1 VSYLVLARKWR
12 PQTFSD
18 LIGQEHVSRT
28 LQNAIGSGRVAHAF
42 LFTGARGVGKTSAA
56 RILAKALECE
66 NGPSAEPCN
75 TCPAC
80 TSITAGNAVDVFEI
94 DGASNTGVEDIR
106 ELRENIKY
114 LPSSLRFKIFII
126 DEVHML
132 STSAFNALLKTLE
145 EPPSHV
151 KFIFATTEPHKVPVT
166 ILSRCQRFDFKRITL
181 QKIVERLRQITDR
194 EKITI
199 SEEAL
204 STIAR
209 KGDGSMRDALST
221 LDQVLAFCGDTVQS
235 EEVTTLLGVV
245 DRRLLLETS
254 RAVFSRDCKAAL
266 EVVKKA
272 DDFGC
277 NMRHFCQEL
286 INHFRNMTIVRLV
299 DNPREL
305 LDLAEG
311 ELTDI
316 TAQAVGMKQEDLQ
329 RHLTILLRAESEMAL
344 SGFPRL
350 LLEMALVKMCTI
362 APVVPVQ
369 EILDKLKAMEK
380 TGKPAFVQPQSTA
393 GTSQQTSRQPP
404 ADRNDNK
411 TTTHVRDQAVTQ
423 SEAKGG
429 WSEFVSFVTG
439 RKVSL
444 GSLLE
449 HGIPLEFSQSSVKIG
464 FAADSFYLTALRDS
478 ESLSSLKEL
487 LRQYFKCLPTLE
499 LVPLSG
505 DTKGLP
511 PSEIEKKNLRAN
523 EQLSRIQREGKNHP
537 MVEAA
542 VEIFGGEICDIGELD
557 NNSGKNR

>member
-75 TCPAC
+75 ICPAC
-80 TSITAGNAVDVFEI
+80 TSITAGHAVDVFEI

-145 EPPSHV
+145 EPPAHV

-194 EKITI
+194 ENITI
-199 SEEAL
+199 AEQSL
-204 STIAR
+204 TTIAR
-209 KGDGSMRDALST
+209 KGDGSMRDSLST
-221 LDQVLAFCGDTVQS
+221 LDQVLAFCGDTVQD
-235 EEVTTLLGVV
+235 EEVTALLGVV

-254 RAVFSRDCKAAL
+254 RAAFSRDCKAAL
-266 EVVKKA
+266 EVVKKV
-272 DDFGC
+272 DEYGC

-311 ELTDI
+311 ELADI
-316 TAQAVGMKQEDLQ
+316 TAQAEDVKQEDLQ
-329 RHLTILLRAESEMAL
+329 RHLSILLRAESEMAL

-350 LLEMALVKMCTI
+350 ILEMALVKMCTL
-362 APVVPVQ
+362 APVVPIQ
-369 EILDKLKAMEK
+369 EILDKLKTMEK
-380 TGKPAFVQPQSTA
+380 PTEVTTVRAPSATAQPLQATKQPAARIDSKATYDDR
-393 GTSQQTSRQPP
+393 QQAS
-404 ADRNDNK
+404 A
-411 TTTHVRDQAVTQ
+411 Q
-423 SEAKGG
+423 SEPKGG

-449 HGIPLEFSQSSVKIG
+449 HGIPLEFSEISVKIG
-464 FAADSFYLTALRDS
+464 FPAGSFYLTALRDS
-478 ESLSSLKEL
+478 DSLSTLKQL
-487 LRQYFKCLPTLE
+487 LQQFLKKLPAVD
-499 LVPLSG
+499 LVPLTG
-505 DTKGLP
+505 DTKELP
-511 PSEIEKKNLRAN
+511 PSELEKKNLRAN
-523 EQLSRIQREGKNHP
+523 EQLSKIQHEGKNHP
-537 MVEAA
+537 MVEAT
-542 VEIFGGEICDIGELD
+542 VEIFGGEICEIGELD
-557 NNSGKNR
+557 K

>member
-1 VSYLVLARKWR
+1 
-12 PQTFSD
+12 
-18 LIGQEHVSRT
+18 
-28 LQNAIGSGRVAHAF
+28 
-42 LFTGARGVGKTSAA
+42 
-56 RILAKALECE
+56 
-66 NGPSAEPCN
+66 
-75 TCPAC
+75 
-80 TSITAGNAVDVFEI
+80 
-94 DGASNTGVEDIR
+94 
-106 ELRENIKY
+106 
-114 LPSSLRFKIFII
+114 
-126 DEVHML
+126 ML

-145 EPPSHV
+145 EPPAHV

-194 EKITI
+194 ENITI
-199 SEEAL
+199 NEEAL

-245 DRRLLLETS
+245 DRRLLLDTS
-254 RAVFSRDCKAAL
+254 RAVFSRDCQAAL

-277 NMRHFCQEL
+277 NMRYFCQEL
-286 INHFRNMTIVRLV
+286 INHFRNMTIIRLV

-316 TAQAVGMKQEDLQ
+316 TAQATDLKQEDLQ
-329 RHLTILLRAESEMAL
+329 RHLTILLKAESEMAL

-350 LLEMALVKMCTI
+350 ILEMALVKMCTI
-362 APVVPVQ
+362 APIVPVQ
-369 EILDKLKAMEK
+369 EILDKIKTMEK
-380 TGKPAFVQPQSTA
+380 CEKSEFDQPSATKE
-393 GTSQQTSRQPP
+393 TSRHAPRQP
-404 ADRNDNK
+404 AELNDCK
-411 TTTHVRDQAVTQ
+411 TTTQVRDQAVTHN
-423 SEAKGG
+423 EVKGG

-449 HGIPLEFSQSSVKIG
+449 HGVPLEFSESSVKIG
-464 FAADSFYLTALRDS
+464 FAAGSFYLTALRDQDS
-478 ESLSSLKEL
+478 QSSIKEL
-487 LRQYFKCLPTLE
+487 LQQYLKSLPALE

-505 DTKGLP
+505 DMKGLP
-511 PSEIEKKNLRAN
+511 PSEMEKKNLRAN
-523 EQLSRIQREGKNHP
+523 EQQSRIQHEGKNHP

-542 VEIFGGEICDIGELD
+542 VEIFSGEICEIGELD
-557 NNSGKNR
+557 NNSGKNRNNI